1 MNRRWTALLLCVG
14 ILLSL
19 LPGIRASHL
28 SEEVYSGECGDVQW
42 NFDPDTG
49 RLTLIC
55 QGYMEE
61 FGRGE
66 APWQEWAESITS
78 LVLEGE
84 LSGPSPYAFADLTRL
99 RSVSWCE
106 TILSISDGMFQG
118 CTGLKTMQV
127 PESVYEVGMEA
138 FAQCSALAKVYLPES
153 LSLISKGAFDG
164 TSLKYICYAGEE
176 SQWENVSVECQLPEG
191 VLVLFNGQEPPTP
204 TAVPMPTDTP
214 TPKPTD
220 TPTPKPTDTPTPKP
234 TDAPTTKPTDTPTPK
249 PTDTSTPNP
258 TGTPTPKPTDT
269 PTPKPTDTPAPKPT
283 DTPTPKPTD
292 TPTPKPTDTPTPRP
306 TDTPTP
312 KPTDTPTPKPTD
324 TPTPKPT
331 DTPTP
336 KPTDTPTL
344 KPTDTPTPKPTDTPA
359 PKPTNTP
366 TPVPHVHRYGNWE
379 AVRSATCTVEGIE
392 RRYCDCGAWEERTV
406 SMLPHSPVI
415 DAAQAPTCT
424 QVGHTEGTHCEIC
437 GKVLVESG
445 EIEPLGHAPENL
457 PIQEPSCTETGL
469 SPEIRCSR
477 CQEILEEQ
485 KELPALGHNWGE
497 GVLIQPP
504 TFEAPGEKLYTCS
517 RCNAARTEVISPLPR
532 DRIPVDAQIW
542 PEGTALEVDGKARIV
557 QTDETGT
564 AYIPLPEEKGRVVT
578 RYAYGE
584 NADGQAYP
592 AHMQVWLL
600 EQQVEGYVL
609 QPMEQLAD
617 ILVYRGASIRI
628 RGNKGI
634 RLITG
639 VPEDKKETLIQ
650 SGIDGWKLLEYGTL
664 VAWDIEHPAGELLL
678 DKKYS
683 HSAVAYRRGKADPIF
698 RSKDG
703 LCEYTN
709 VLVNLTDEKCVPQLA
724 MRPYMKLER
733 EGETLVLYGGT
744 VTRSIG
750 YIASQNRN
758 AFAPGTAAYAYLW
771 HIIHYVY
778 GTAYDKDYVH

>member
-1 MNRRWTALLLCVG
+1 MNVNRRWTALLLCVG

-66 APWQEWAESITS
+66 GPWQEWAESITS

-118 CTGLKTMQV
+118 CTELKTMQV

-138 FAQCSALAKVYLPES
+138 FAQCSALTKVYLPES

-220 TPTPKPTDTPTPKP
+220 TPTLKPTDTPTPKP
-234 TDAPTTKPTDTPTPK
+234 TDSPTTKPTDTPTPK

-258 TGTPTPKPTDT
+258 TG
-269 PTPKPTDTPAPKPT
+269 
-283 DTPTPKPTD
+283 
-292 TPTPKPTDTPTPRP
+292 
-306 TDTPTP
+306 TPTP

-379 AVRSATCTVEGIE
+379 AVRPATCTVKGIE

-532 DRIPVDAQIW
+532 DRIPVDAKIW

-664 VAWDIEHPAGELLL
+664 VAWDTEHPAGELLL

>member
-1 MNRRWTALLLCVG
+1 VNRRWTALLLCVG

-84 LSGPSPYAFADLTRL
+84 LSGSSPYAFADLTRL

-220 TPTPKPTDTPTPKP
+220 TPTPKPTD
-234 TDAPTTKPTDTPTPK
+234 APTTKPTDAPTPK

-258 TGTPTPKPTDT
+258 TG
-269 PTPKPTDTPAPKPT
+269 
-283 DTPTPKPTD
+283 

-331 DTPTP
+331 DAPT
-336 KPTDTPTL
+336 T

-379 AVRSATCTVEGIE
+379 AVRPATCTVKGIE

-664 VAWDIEHPAGELLL
+664 VAWDTEHPAGELLL

-709 VLVNLTDEKCVPQLA
+709 VLVNLTDEKCVPQLV

>member
-1 MNRRWTALLLCVG
+1 
-14 ILLSL
+14 
-19 LPGIRASHL
+19 
-28 SEEVYSGECGDVQW
+28 
-42 NFDPDTG
+42 
-49 RLTLIC
+49 
-55 QGYMEE
+55 
-61 FGRGE
+61 
-66 APWQEWAESITS
+66 
-78 LVLEGE
+78 
-84 LSGPSPYAFADLTRL
+84 
-99 RSVSWCE
+99 
-106 TILSISDGMFQG
+106 
-118 CTGLKTMQV
+118 
-127 PESVYEVGMEA
+127 
-138 FAQCSALAKVYLPES
+138 
-153 LSLISKGAFDG
+153 
-164 TSLKYICYAGEE
+164 
-176 SQWENVSVECQLPEG
+176 
-191 VLVLFNGQEPPTP
+191 
-204 TAVPMPTDTP
+204 
-214 TPKPTD
+214 
-220 TPTPKPTDTPTPKP
+220 
-234 TDAPTTKPTDTPTPK
+234 
-249 PTDTSTPNP
+249 
-258 TGTPTPKPTDT
+258 
-269 PTPKPTDTPAPKPT
+269 
-283 DTPTPKPTD
+283 
-292 TPTPKPTDTPTPRP
+292 
-306 TDTPTP
+306 
-312 KPTDTPTPKPTD
+312 
-324 TPTPKPT
+324 
-331 DTPTP
+331 
-336 KPTDTPTL
+336 
-344 KPTDTPTPKPTDTPA
+344 
-359 PKPTNTP
+359 
-366 TPVPHVHRYGNWE
+366 
-379 AVRSATCTVEGIE
+379 
-392 RRYCDCGAWEERTV
+392 
-406 SMLPHSPVI
+406 MLPHSPVI

-457 PIQEPSCTETGL
+457 PIQEPSCTEAGL
-469 SPEIRCSR
+469 SPEIRCTR

-517 RCNAARTEVISPLPR
+517 RCSATRTEVISPLSR

-664 VAWDIEHPAGELLL
+664 VAWDTEHPAGELLL

-683 HSAVAYRRGKADPIF
+683 HSAVAYRCGKADPIF

-724 MRPYMKLER
+724 MRPYMKLEK

-778 GTAYDKDYVH
+778 GTAYDKDYAH

>member
-138 FAQCSALAKVYLPES
+138 FAQCSALTKVYLPES

-204 TAVPMPTDTP
+204 TAVPKPTDTP

-249 PTDTSTPNP
+249 PTDT
-258 TGTPTPKPTDT
+258 
-269 PTPKPTDTPAPKPT
+269 
-283 DTPTPKPTD
+283 
-292 TPTPKPTDTPTPRP
+292 PTPR
-306 TDTPTP
+306 
-312 KPTDTPTPKPTD
+312 PTDTPTPKPTD

-379 AVRSATCTVEGIE
+379 AVRPATCTVKGIE

-664 VAWDIEHPAGELLL
+664 VAWDTEHPAGELLL

>member
-1 MNRRWTALLLCVG
+1 MNRRWTALFLCVG

-66 APWQEWAESITS
+66 APWQEWAESIIS

-127 PESVYEVGMEA
+127 PEGVYEVGMEA

-176 SQWENVSVECQLPEG
+176 SQWENVNVECQLPEG

-220 TPTPKPTDTPTPKP
+220 T
-234 TDAPTTKPTDTPTPK
+234 
-249 PTDTSTPNP
+249 STPNP
-258 TGTPTPKPTDT
+258 TG
-269 PTPKPTDTPAPKPT
+269 
-283 DTPTPKPTD
+283 TPTPKPTD

-379 AVRSATCTVEGIE
+379 AVRPATCTVEGIE

-457 PIQEPSCTETGL
+457 PIQEPSCTEAGL

-592 AHMQVWLL
+592 THMDVWLL

-650 SGIDGWKLLEYGTL
+650 SGIDRWKLLEYGTL
-664 VAWDIEHPAGELLL
+664 VAWDTEHPAGELLL

>member
-66 APWQEWAESITS
+66 APWQEWAESIIS

-118 CTGLKTMQV
+118 CTGLKTMRV
-127 PESVYEVGMEA
+127 PEGVYEVGMEA

-153 LSLISKGAFDG
+153 LSMISKGAFDG

-220 TPTPKPTDTPTPKP
+220 TPTPKPTD
-234 TDAPTTKPTDTPTPK
+234 APTTKPTDTPTPK
-249 PTDTSTPNP
+249 PTDTSTL
-258 TGTPTPKPTDT
+258 K
-269 PTPKPTDTPAPKPT
+269 
-283 DTPTPKPTD
+283 
-292 TPTPKPTDTPTPRP
+292 P

-336 KPTDTPTL
+336 KPTYTPTP
-344 KPTDTPTPKPTDTPA
+344 KPTDTPTPKPTDTPT

-379 AVRSATCTVEGIE
+379 AVRPATCTVEGIE

-517 RCNAARTEVISPLPR
+517 RCSATRTEVISPLPK

-542 PEGTALEVDGKARIV
+542 PEGTALEVDGKACIV

-592 AHMQVWLL
+592 THMDVWLL

-664 VAWDIEHPAGELLL
+664 VAWDTEHPAGELLL
-678 DKKYS
+678 DKEYS
-683 HSAVAYRRGKADPIF
+683 HSAAAYRRGKADPIF

>member
-1 MNRRWTALLLCVG
+1 MNVNRRWTALLLCVG

-84 LSGPSPYAFADLTRL
+84 LSGPSPYAFADLTKL

-138 FAQCSALAKVYLPES
+138 FAQCSALTKVYLPES

-234 TDAPTTKPTDTPTPK
+234 TDAPTTKPTDTPTPR
-249 PTDTSTPNP
+249 
-258 TGTPTPKPTDT
+258 
-269 PTPKPTDTPAPKPT
+269 
-283 DTPTPKPTD
+283 PTD
-292 TPTPKPTDTPTPRP
+292 TPTPKPTDTPTPR
-306 TDTPTP
+306 
-312 KPTDTPTPKPTD
+312 PTD

-664 VAWDIEHPAGELLL
+664 VAWDTEHPAGELLL

-758 AFAPGTAAYAYLW
+758 AFAPGTAAYAYLC

>member
-249 PTDTSTPNP
+249 PTDT
-258 TGTPTPKPTDT
+258 
-269 PTPKPTDTPAPKPT
+269 
-283 DTPTPKPTD
+283 
-292 TPTPKPTDTPTPRP
+292 PTPR
-306 TDTPTP
+306 
-312 KPTDTPTPKPTD
+312 PTDTPTPKPTD

-379 AVRSATCTVEGIE
+379 AVQPATCTVEGIE

-497 GVLIQPP
+497 GVLIQLP

-532 DRIPVDAQIW
+532 GRIPVDAKIW

-664 VAWDIEHPAGELLL
+664 VAWDTEHPAGELLL

>member
-1 MNRRWTALLLCVG
+1 MNVNRRWTALFLCVG

-66 APWQEWAESITS
+66 APWQEWAESIIS

-127 PESVYEVGMEA
+127 PEGVYEVGMEA

-176 SQWENVSVECQLPEG
+176 SQWENVNVECQLPEG

-220 TPTPKPTDTPTPKP
+220 TPTPKPTDTPI
-234 TDAPTTKPTDTPTPK
+234 
-249 PTDTSTPNP
+249 
-258 TGTPTPKPTDT
+258 
-269 PTPKPTDTPAPKPT
+269 PKPT

-379 AVRSATCTVEGIE
+379 AVRPATCTVEGIE

-457 PIQEPSCTETGL
+457 PIQEPSCTEAGL

-592 AHMQVWLL
+592 THMDVWLL

-664 VAWDIEHPAGELLL
+664 VAWDTEHPAGELLL

>member
-14 ILLSL
+14 IMLSL

-118 CTGLKTMQV
+118 CTELKTMQV

-138 FAQCSALAKVYLPES
+138 FAQCSALTKVYLPES

-214 TPKPTD
+214 TPKPTN

-234 TDAPTTKPTDTPTPK
+234 TDAPTTKPTDTPTPR
-249 PTDTSTPNP
+249 
-258 TGTPTPKPTDT
+258 
-269 PTPKPTDTPAPKPT
+269 
-283 DTPTPKPTD
+283 PTD
-292 TPTPKPTDTPTPRP
+292 TPTPKPTDTPTPR
-306 TDTPTP
+306 
-312 KPTDTPTPKPTD
+312 PTD

-379 AVRSATCTVEGIE
+379 AVRPATCTVKGIE

-532 DRIPVDAQIW
+532 DRIPVDAKIW

-664 VAWDIEHPAGELLL
+664 VAWDTEHPAGELLL

-724 MRPYMKLER
+724 MRPYMTLER

>member
-1 MNRRWTALLLCVG
+1 MNVNRQWTALLFCVC

-234 TDAPTTKPTDTPTPK
+234 TD
-249 PTDTSTPNP
+249 
-258 TGTPTPKPTDT
+258 
-269 PTPKPTDTPAPKPT
+269 
-283 DTPTPKPTD
+283 TPTPKPTD
-292 TPTPKPTDTPTPRP
+292 TPTPKPTDTPTPR
-306 TDTPTP
+306 
-312 KPTDTPTPKPTD
+312 PTD

-379 AVRSATCTVEGIE
+379 AVRPATCTVEGIE

-497 GVLIQPP
+497 GVLIQLP

-664 VAWDIEHPAGELLL
+664 VAWDTEHPAGELLL
-678 DKKYS
+678 NKKYS

>member
-1 MNRRWTALLLCVG
+1 MNVNRRWTALLLCVG

-42 NFDPDTG
+42 NFDPETG

-84 LSGPSPYAFADLTRL
+84 LSGPNSYAFADLTRL

-118 CTGLKTMQV
+118 CTGLKTMRV
-127 PESVYEVGMEA
+127 PEGVYEVGMEA

-204 TAVPMPTDTP
+204 TAVPMPP
-214 TPKPTD
+214 D

-249 PTDTSTPNP
+249 PTDTPS
-258 TGTPTPKPTDT
+258 PKPTDA
-269 PTPKPTDTPAPKPT
+269 PTT
-283 DTPTPKPTD
+283 
-292 TPTPKPTDTPTPRP
+292 
-306 TDTPTP
+306 
-312 KPTDTPTPKPTD
+312 
-324 TPTPKPT
+324 KPT

-344 KPTDTPTPKPTDTPA
+344 KPTDTPTSKPTDTPA

-379 AVRSATCTVEGIE
+379 AVRPATCTVEGIE

-532 DRIPVDAQIW
+532 DRIPIDAQIW

-664 VAWDIEHPAGELLL
+664 VAWDTEHPAGELLL
-678 DKKYS
+678 DKEYS
-683 HSAVAYRRGKADPIF
+683 HSAAAYRRGKADPIF

-724 MRPYMKLER
+724 MRPYMKLEK

>member
-66 APWQEWAESITS
+66 GPWQEWAESITS

-118 CTGLKTMQV
+118 CTELKTMQV

-138 FAQCSALAKVYLPES
+138 FAQCSALTKVYLPES

-220 TPTPKPTDTPTPKP
+220 TPTLKPTDTPTPKP
-234 TDAPTTKPTDTPTPK
+234 TDSPTTKPTDTPTPK

-258 TGTPTPKPTDT
+258 TG
-269 PTPKPTDTPAPKPT
+269 
-283 DTPTPKPTD
+283 
-292 TPTPKPTDTPTPRP
+292 
-306 TDTPTP
+306 TPTP

-379 AVRSATCTVEGIE
+379 AVRPATCTVKGIE

-485 KELPALGHNWGE
+485 KEFPALGHNWGE

-532 DRIPVDAQIW
+532 DRIPVDAKIW

-664 VAWDIEHPAGELLL
+664 VAWDTEHPAGELLL

>member
-1 MNRRWTALLLCVG
+1 MNVNRRWTALLLCVG

-99 RSVSWCE
+99 CSVSWCE

-234 TDAPTTKPTDTPTPK
+234 TD
-249 PTDTSTPNP
+249 
-258 TGTPTPKPTDT
+258 TPTPKPTDT
-269 PTPKPTDTPAPKPT
+269 PTPMPT
-283 DTPTPKPTD
+283 DTPTPK
-292 TPTPKPTDTPTPRP
+292 P

-379 AVRSATCTVEGIE
+379 AVRPATCTVKGIE
-392 RRYCDCGAWEERTV
+392 RRYCDCSAWEERTV

-415 DAAQAPTCT
+415 DAAQTPTCT

-517 RCNAARTEVISPLPR
+517 RCNAAHTEVISPLPR
-532 DRIPVDAQIW
+532 DRIPVDAKIW

-564 AYIPLPEEKGRVVT
+564 AYIPLPEEKGRVVI

-639 VPEDKKETLIQ
+639 VPEDKKKTLIQ

-664 VAWDIEHPAGELLL
+664 VAWDTEHPAGELLL

-724 MRPYMKLER
+724 MRPYMTLER

>member
-176 SQWENVSVECQLPEG
+176 SQWENVNVECQLPEG

-220 TPTPKPTDTPTPKP
+220 TPTPKPTDTPTL
-234 TDAPTTKPTDTPTPK
+234 KPTDTPTL
-249 PTDTSTPNP
+249 
-258 TGTPTPKPTDT
+258 
-269 PTPKPTDTPAPKPT
+269 
-283 DTPTPKPTD
+283 
-292 TPTPKPTDTPTPRP
+292 
-306 TDTPTP
+306 
-312 KPTDTPTPKPTD
+312 
-324 TPTPKPT
+324 KPT

-379 AVRSATCTVEGIE
+379 AVRPATCTVKGIE

-497 GVLIQPP
+497 GVLIQLP

-664 VAWDIEHPAGELLL
+664 VAWDTEHPAGELLL

-771 HIIHYVY
+771 RIIHYVY

>member
-1 MNRRWTALLLCVG
+1 MNVNRRWTALLLCVG

-118 CTGLKTMQV
+118 CTELKTMQV

-234 TDAPTTKPTDTPTPK
+234 TDAPTTKPTDTPTP
-249 PTDTSTPNP
+249 
-258 TGTPTPKPTDT
+258 
-269 PTPKPTDTPAPKPT
+269 
-283 DTPTPKPTD
+283 
-292 TPTPKPTDTPTPRP
+292 R
-306 TDTPTP
+306 
-312 KPTDTPTPKPTD
+312 PTD

-379 AVRSATCTVEGIE
+379 AVRPATCTVKGIE

-532 DRIPVDAQIW
+532 DRIPVDAKIW

-664 VAWDIEHPAGELLL
+664 VAWDTEHPAGELLL

>member
-1 MNRRWTALLLCVG
+1 MNVNRRWTALLLCVG

-84 LSGPSPYAFADLTRL
+84 LSGPSPYAFADLTKL

-138 FAQCSALAKVYLPES
+138 FAQCSALTKVYLPES

-234 TDAPTTKPTDTPTPK
+234 TDAPTTKPTDTPTPR
-249 PTDTSTPNP
+249 
-258 TGTPTPKPTDT
+258 
-269 PTPKPTDTPAPKPT
+269 
-283 DTPTPKPTD
+283 PTD
-292 TPTPKPTDTPTPRP
+292 TPTPKPTDTPTPR
-306 TDTPTP
+306 
-312 KPTDTPTPKPTD
+312 PTD

-564 AYIPLPEEKGRVVT
+564 AYISLPEEKGRVVT

-664 VAWDIEHPAGELLL
+664 VAWDTEHPAGELLL

>member
-1 MNRRWTALLLCVG
+1 MNVNRRWTALLLCVG

-19 LPGIRASHL
+19 LPGIRISHL
-28 SEEVYSGECGDVQW
+28 SEEVYSGECGDAQW
-42 NFDPDTG
+42 NFDPETG
-49 RLTLIC
+49 CLTLIC

-66 APWQEWAESITS
+66 APWQEWAESIIS

-118 CTGLKTMQV
+118 CTGLKTMRV
-127 PESVYEVGMEA
+127 PEGVYEVGMEA

-153 LSLISKGAFDG
+153 LSMISKGAFDG

-176 SQWENVSVECQLPEG
+176 SQWENVSVECQFPEG

-249 PTDTSTPNP
+249 PTDTSTLKP
-258 TGTPTPKPTDT
+258 TDTPTTKPTDT
-269 PTPKPTDTPAPKPT
+269 PTPKPTD
-283 DTPTPKPTD
+283 
-292 TPTPKPTDTPTPRP
+292 
-306 TDTPTP
+306 
-312 KPTDTPTPKPTD
+312 
-324 TPTPKPT
+324 
-331 DTPTP
+331 
-336 KPTDTPTL
+336 
-344 KPTDTPTPKPTDTPA
+344 
-359 PKPTNTP
+359 TP

-379 AVRSATCTVEGIE
+379 AVRPATCTVKGIE

-457 PIQEPSCTETGL
+457 PIQEPSCTEAGL

-532 DRIPVDAQIW
+532 DRIPIDAQIW
-542 PEGTALEVDGKARIV
+542 PEGTALEVDGKACIV

-592 AHMQVWLL
+592 THMDVWLL
-600 EQQVEGYVL
+600 EQQMEGYVL

-664 VAWDIEHPAGELLL
+664 VAWDTEHPAGELLL

>member
-66 APWQEWAESITS
+66 APWKEWAESITS

-84 LSGPSPYAFADLTRL
+84 LSGPSPYAFADLTKL

-138 FAQCSALAKVYLPES
+138 FAQCSALTKVYLPES

-234 TDAPTTKPTDTPTPK
+234 TDAPTTKPTDTPTPR
-249 PTDTSTPNP
+249 
-258 TGTPTPKPTDT
+258 
-269 PTPKPTDTPAPKPT
+269 
-283 DTPTPKPTD
+283 PTD
-292 TPTPKPTDTPTPRP
+292 TPTPKPTDTPTPR
-306 TDTPTP
+306 
-312 KPTDTPTPKPTD
+312 PTD

-664 VAWDIEHPAGELLL
+664 VAWDTEHPAGELLL

-744 VTRSIG
+744 VPRSIG

>member
-118 CTGLKTMQV
+118 CTELKTMQV

-234 TDAPTTKPTDTPTPK
+234 TDAPTTKPTDTPTP
-249 PTDTSTPNP
+249 
-258 TGTPTPKPTDT
+258 
-269 PTPKPTDTPAPKPT
+269 
-283 DTPTPKPTD
+283 
-292 TPTPKPTDTPTPRP
+292 R
-306 TDTPTP
+306 
-312 KPTDTPTPKPTD
+312 PTD

-379 AVRSATCTVEGIE
+379 AVRPATCTVKGIE

-532 DRIPVDAQIW
+532 DRIPVDAKIW

-664 VAWDIEHPAGELLL
+664 VAWDTEHPAGELLL

>member
-118 CTGLKTMQV
+118 CTELKTMQV

-138 FAQCSALAKVYLPES
+138 FAQCSALTKVYLPES

-234 TDAPTTKPTDTPTPK
+234 TDSPTT
-249 PTDTSTPNP
+249 
-258 TGTPTPKPTDT
+258 
-269 PTPKPTDTPAPKPT
+269 
-283 DTPTPKPTD
+283 KPTD

-379 AVRSATCTVEGIE
+379 AVRPATCTVKGIE

-532 DRIPVDAQIW
+532 DRIPVDAKIW

-664 VAWDIEHPAGELLL
+664 VAWDTEHPAGELLL

>member
-1 MNRRWTALLLCVG
+1 MNRRWTALFLCVVF
-14 ILLSL
+14 LLSL

-42 NFDPDTG
+42 NFDPETG

-118 CTGLKTMQV
+118 CTGLKTMRV
-127 PESVYEVGMEA
+127 PEGVYEVGMEA

-234 TDAPTTKPTDTPTPK
+234 TD
-249 PTDTSTPNP
+249 
-258 TGTPTPKPTDT
+258 
-269 PTPKPTDTPAPKPT
+269 
-283 DTPTPKPTD
+283 
-292 TPTPKPTDTPTPRP
+292 
-306 TDTPTP
+306 
-312 KPTDTPTPKPTD
+312 
-324 TPTPKPT
+324 
-331 DTPTP
+331 TPTP

-344 KPTDTPTPKPTDTPA
+344 KPTDTPTSKPTDTPA

-379 AVRSATCTVEGIE
+379 AVRPATCTVEGIE

-542 PEGTALEVDGKARIV
+542 PEGTALEVDGKACIV

-664 VAWDIEHPAGELLL
+664 VAWDTEHPAGELLL

-733 EGETLVLYGGT
+733 AGETLVLYGGT

>member
-1 MNRRWTALLLCVG
+1 MNRRWTALFLCVG

-66 APWQEWAESITS
+66 APWQEWAESIIS

-127 PESVYEVGMEA
+127 PEGVYEVGMEA

-176 SQWENVSVECQLPEG
+176 SQWENVNVECQLPEG

-204 TAVPMPTDTP
+204 TAVPM
-214 TPKPTD
+214 
-220 TPTPKPTDTPTPKP
+220 
-234 TDAPTTKPTDTPTPK
+234 
-249 PTDTSTPNP
+249 
-258 TGTPTPKPTDT
+258 
-269 PTPKPTDTPAPKPT
+269 
-283 DTPTPKPTD
+283 
-292 TPTPKPTDTPTPRP
+292 
-306 TDTPTP
+306 
-312 KPTDTPTPKPTD
+312 PTDTPTPKPTD

-379 AVRSATCTVEGIE
+379 AVRPATCTVEGIE

-457 PIQEPSCTETGL
+457 PIQEPSCTEAGL

-592 AHMQVWLL
+592 THMDVWLL

-664 VAWDIEHPAGELLL
+664 VAWDTEHPAGELLL

>member
-1 MNRRWTALLLCVG
+1 MNVNRRWTALLLCVG

-234 TDAPTTKPTDTPTPK
+234 TD
-249 PTDTSTPNP
+249 
-258 TGTPTPKPTDT
+258 
-269 PTPKPTDTPAPKPT
+269 
-283 DTPTPKPTD
+283 
-292 TPTPKPTDTPTPRP
+292 TPTPRP

-379 AVRSATCTVEGIE
+379 VVRPATCTVKGIE

-504 TFEAPGEKLYTCS
+504 TFEASGEKLYTCS

-664 VAWDIEHPAGELLL
+664 VAWDTEHPAGELLL

-724 MRPYMKLER
+724 MRPYMTLER

>member
-84 LSGPSPYAFADLTRL
+84 LSGPSPYAFADLTKL

-220 TPTPKPTDTPTPKP
+220 TPTPKPTDTPTL
-234 TDAPTTKPTDTPTPK
+234 
-249 PTDTSTPNP
+249 
-258 TGTPTPKPTDT
+258 
-269 PTPKPTDTPAPKPT
+269 
-283 DTPTPKPTD
+283 
-292 TPTPKPTDTPTPRP
+292 
-306 TDTPTP
+306 
-312 KPTDTPTPKPTD
+312 
-324 TPTPKPT
+324 KPT

-379 AVRSATCTVEGIE
+379 AVQPATCTVKGIE

-664 VAWDIEHPAGELLL
+664 VAWDTEHPAGELLL

>member
-1 MNRRWTALLLCVG
+1 MNRRWTALFLCVVF
-14 ILLSL
+14 LLSL

-42 NFDPDTG
+42 NFNPETG

-66 APWQEWAESITS
+66 APWQEWAESIIS

-118 CTGLKTMQV
+118 CTGLKTMRV
-127 PESVYEVGMEA
+127 PEGVYEVGMEA

-153 LSLISKGAFDG
+153 LSLISKGAFEG
-164 TSLKYICYAGEE
+164 TSLKYICYAGEG

-204 TAVPMPTDTP
+204 TAVSMPTDTP

-220 TPTPKPTDTPTPKP
+220 TPTPKPTDTPT
-234 TDAPTTKPTDTPTPK
+234 
-249 PTDTSTPNP
+249 
-258 TGTPTPKPTDT
+258 
-269 PTPKPTDTPAPKPT
+269 PKPT

-312 KPTDTPTPKPTD
+312 KPTDTPTQKPTDTPTPKSTD

-379 AVRSATCTVEGIE
+379 AVRPATCTVEGIE

-457 PIQEPSCTETGL
+457 PIQEPSCTEEGL

-504 TFEAPGEKLYTCS
+504 TLEAPGEKLYTCS
-517 RCNAARTEVISPLPR
+517 RCSATHTEVISPLPR

-664 VAWDIEHPAGELLL
+664 VAWDTEHPAGELLL

-724 MRPYMKLER
+724 MRPYMKLEK

>member
-84 LSGPSPYAFADLTRL
+84 LSGSSPYAFADLTRL

-220 TPTPKPTDTPTPKP
+220 TPTPKPTD
-234 TDAPTTKPTDTPTPK
+234 APTTKPTDAPTPK

-258 TGTPTPKPTDT
+258 TG
-269 PTPKPTDTPAPKPT
+269 
-283 DTPTPKPTD
+283 

-331 DTPTP
+331 DAPT
-336 KPTDTPTL
+336 T

-379 AVRSATCTVEGIE
+379 AVRPATCTVKGIE

-664 VAWDIEHPAGELLL
+664 VAWDTEHPAGELLL

-709 VLVNLTDEKCVPQLA
+709 VLVNLTDEKCVPQLV

>member
-42 NFDPDTG
+42 NFDPETG

-127 PESVYEVGMEA
+127 PEGVYEVGMEA

-153 LSLISKGAFDG
+153 LSLISKGAFDC

-220 TPTPKPTDTPTPKP
+220 TPTPKPTDTPTP
-234 TDAPTTKPTDTPTPK
+234 
-249 PTDTSTPNP
+249 
-258 TGTPTPKPTDT
+258 
-269 PTPKPTDTPAPKPT
+269 
-283 DTPTPKPTD
+283 
-292 TPTPKPTDTPTPRP
+292 RP

-336 KPTDTPTL
+336 KPTDTPT
-344 KPTDTPTPKPTDTPA
+344 PRPTDTPA

-379 AVRSATCTVEGIE
+379 AVRPATCTVEGIE

-477 CQEILEEQ
+477 CLEILEEQ

-532 DRIPVDAQIW
+532 DRIPIDAQIW

-592 AHMQVWLL
+592 THMDVWLL

-664 VAWDIEHPAGELLL
+664 VAWDTEHPAGELLL

-724 MRPYMKLER
+724 MRPYMTLER

>member
-1 MNRRWTALLLCVG
+1 MNRRWTALFLCVG

-66 APWQEWAESITS
+66 APWQEWAESIIS

-127 PESVYEVGMEA
+127 PEGVYEVGMEA

-176 SQWENVSVECQLPEG
+176 SQWENVNVECQLPEG

-220 TPTPKPTDTPTPKP
+220 TPTPKPTDTPI
-234 TDAPTTKPTDTPTPK
+234 
-249 PTDTSTPNP
+249 
-258 TGTPTPKPTDT
+258 
-269 PTPKPTDTPAPKPT
+269 PKPT

-379 AVRSATCTVEGIE
+379 AVRPATCTVEGIE

-457 PIQEPSCTETGL
+457 PIQEPSCTEAGL

-592 AHMQVWLL
+592 THMDVWLL

-664 VAWDIEHPAGELLL
+664 VAWDTEHPAGELLL

>member
-1 MNRRWTALLLCVG
+1 MNVNRRWTALLLCVG

-118 CTGLKTMQV
+118 CTELKTMQV

-138 FAQCSALAKVYLPES
+138 FAQCSALTKVYLPES

-234 TDAPTTKPTDTPTPK
+234 TD
-249 PTDTSTPNP
+249 
-258 TGTPTPKPTDT
+258 TPTPKPTDT
-269 PTPKPTDTPAPKPT
+269 PTL
-283 DTPTPKPTD
+283 
-292 TPTPKPTDTPTPRP
+292 KPTDTPTPR
-306 TDTPTP
+306 
-312 KPTDTPTPKPTD
+312 
-324 TPTPKPT
+324 PT

-379 AVRSATCTVEGIE
+379 AVRPATCTVKGIE

-497 GVLIQPP
+497 GVLIQLP

-664 VAWDIEHPAGELLL
+664 VAWDTEHPAGELLL

>member
-249 PTDTSTPNP
+249 PTDT
-258 TGTPTPKPTDT
+258 
-269 PTPKPTDTPAPKPT
+269 
-283 DTPTPKPTD
+283 
-292 TPTPKPTDTPTPRP
+292 
-306 TDTPTP
+306 
-312 KPTDTPTPKPTD
+312 
-324 TPTPKPT
+324 
-331 DTPTP
+331 
-336 KPTDTPTL
+336 PTL

-379 AVRSATCTVEGIE
+379 AVRPATCTVKGIE

-664 VAWDIEHPAGELLL
+664 VAWDTEHPAGELLL

-724 MRPYMKLER
+724 MRPYMTLER

>member
-1 MNRRWTALLLCVG
+1 MNVNRRWTALLLCVG

-138 FAQCSALAKVYLPES
+138 FAQCSALTKVYLPES

-234 TDAPTTKPTDTPTPK
+234 TDSPTT
-249 PTDTSTPNP
+249 
-258 TGTPTPKPTDT
+258 
-269 PTPKPTDTPAPKPT
+269 
-283 DTPTPKPTD
+283 KPTD
-292 TPTPKPTDTPTPRP
+292 TPTPKPTDTPTPR
-306 TDTPTP
+306 
-312 KPTDTPTPKPTD
+312 PTDTPTPKPTD

-379 AVRSATCTVEGIE
+379 AVRPATCTVKGIE

-532 DRIPVDAQIW
+532 DRIPVDAKIW

-664 VAWDIEHPAGELLL
+664 VAWDTEHPAGELLL

-724 MRPYMKLER
+724 MRPYMTLER

>member
-1 MNRRWTALLLCVG
+1 M
-14 ILLSL
+14 
-19 LPGIRASHL
+19 
-28 SEEVYSGECGDVQW
+28 
-42 NFDPDTG
+42 
-49 RLTLIC
+49 
-55 QGYMEE
+55 
-61 FGRGE
+61 
-66 APWQEWAESITS
+66 
-78 LVLEGE
+78 
-84 LSGPSPYAFADLTRL
+84 
-99 RSVSWCE
+99 
-106 TILSISDGMFQG
+106 
-118 CTGLKTMQV
+118 
-127 PESVYEVGMEA
+127 
-138 FAQCSALAKVYLPES
+138 
-153 LSLISKGAFDG
+153 
-164 TSLKYICYAGEE
+164 
-176 SQWENVSVECQLPEG
+176 
-191 VLVLFNGQEPPTP
+191 
-204 TAVPMPTDTP
+204 
-214 TPKPTD
+214 
-220 TPTPKPTDTPTPKP
+220 
-234 TDAPTTKPTDTPTPK
+234 
-249 PTDTSTPNP
+249 
-258 TGTPTPKPTDT
+258 
-269 PTPKPTDTPAPKPT
+269 
-283 DTPTPKPTD
+283 
-292 TPTPKPTDTPTPRP
+292 
-306 TDTPTP
+306 
-312 KPTDTPTPKPTD
+312 
-324 TPTPKPT
+324 
-331 DTPTP
+331 
-336 KPTDTPTL
+336 
-344 KPTDTPTPKPTDTPA
+344 
-359 PKPTNTP
+359 
-366 TPVPHVHRYGNWE
+366 
-379 AVRSATCTVEGIE
+379 
-392 RRYCDCGAWEERTV
+392 
-406 SMLPHSPVI
+406 
-415 DAAQAPTCT
+415 
-424 QVGHTEGTHCEIC
+424 
-437 GKVLVESG
+437 
-445 EIEPLGHAPENL
+445 
-457 PIQEPSCTETGL
+457 
-469 SPEIRCSR
+469 
-477 CQEILEEQ
+477 EEQ

-592 AHMQVWLL
+592 THMDVWLL

-650 SGIDGWKLLEYGTL
+650 SGIDRWKLLEYGTL
-664 VAWDIEHPAGELLL
+664 VAWDTEHPAGELLL

>member
-66 APWQEWAESITS
+66 APWQEWAKSITS

-176 SQWENVSVECQLPEG
+176 SQWENVNVECQLPEG

-234 TDAPTTKPTDTPTPK
+234 TDTPTP
-249 PTDTSTPNP
+249 N
-258 TGTPTPKPTDT
+258 
-269 PTPKPTDTPAPKPT
+269 PT

-312 KPTDTPTPKPTD
+312 KPTDTP
-324 TPTPKPT
+324 
-331 DTPTP
+331 
-336 KPTDTPTL
+336 
-344 KPTDTPTPKPTDTPA
+344 A

-379 AVRSATCTVEGIE
+379 AVRPATCTVKGIE

-664 VAWDIEHPAGELLL
+664 VAWDTEHPAGELLL

-724 MRPYMKLER
+724 MRPYMTLER

>member
-1 MNRRWTALLLCVG
+1 
-14 ILLSL
+14 
-19 LPGIRASHL
+19 
-28 SEEVYSGECGDVQW
+28 
-42 NFDPDTG
+42 
-49 RLTLIC
+49 
-55 QGYMEE
+55 
-61 FGRGE
+61 
-66 APWQEWAESITS
+66 
-78 LVLEGE
+78 
-84 LSGPSPYAFADLTRL
+84 
-99 RSVSWCE
+99 
-106 TILSISDGMFQG
+106 
-118 CTGLKTMQV
+118 
-127 PESVYEVGMEA
+127 
-138 FAQCSALAKVYLPES
+138 
-153 LSLISKGAFDG
+153 
-164 TSLKYICYAGEE
+164 
-176 SQWENVSVECQLPEG
+176 
-191 VLVLFNGQEPPTP
+191 
-204 TAVPMPTDTP
+204 
-214 TPKPTD
+214 
-220 TPTPKPTDTPTPKP
+220 
-234 TDAPTTKPTDTPTPK
+234 
-249 PTDTSTPNP
+249 
-258 TGTPTPKPTDT
+258 
-269 PTPKPTDTPAPKPT
+269 
-283 DTPTPKPTD
+283 
-292 TPTPKPTDTPTPRP
+292 
-306 TDTPTP
+306 
-312 KPTDTPTPKPTD
+312 
-324 TPTPKPT
+324 
-331 DTPTP
+331 
-336 KPTDTPTL
+336 
-344 KPTDTPTPKPTDTPA
+344 
-359 PKPTNTP
+359 
-366 TPVPHVHRYGNWE
+366 
-379 AVRSATCTVEGIE
+379 
-392 RRYCDCGAWEERTV
+392 
-406 SMLPHSPVI
+406 MLPHSPVI

-517 RCNAARTEVISPLPR
+517 RCSATRTEVISPLPK

-584 NADGQAYP
+584 NADSQAYP

-600 EQQVEGYVL
+600 EQQMEGYVL

-664 VAWDIEHPAGELLL
+664 VAWDTEHPAGELLL

-724 MRPYMKLER
+724 MRPYMTLER

>member
-42 NFDPDTG
+42 NFDPETG

-66 APWQEWAESITS
+66 APWQEWAESIIS

-118 CTGLKTMQV
+118 CTGLKTMRV
-127 PESVYEVGMEA
+127 PEGVYEVGMEA

-153 LSLISKGAFDG
+153 LSLISKGAFEG

-234 TDAPTTKPTDTPTPK
+234 TD
-249 PTDTSTPNP
+249 
-258 TGTPTPKPTDT
+258 
-269 PTPKPTDTPAPKPT
+269 
-283 DTPTPKPTD
+283 TPTPKPTD
-292 TPTPKPTDTPTPRP
+292 TPTPKPTDTPTP
-306 TDTPTP
+306 
-312 KPTDTPTPKPTD
+312 
-324 TPTPKPT
+324 
-331 DTPTP
+331 
-336 KPTDTPTL
+336 

-379 AVRSATCTVEGIE
+379 AVRPATCTVEGIE
-392 RRYCDCGAWEERTV
+392 RRYCDCGVWEERTV

-542 PEGTALEVDGKARIV
+542 PEGTALEVDGKACIV

-592 AHMQVWLL
+592 AHMDVWLL

-664 VAWDIEHPAGELLL
+664 VAWDTEHPAGELLL
-678 DKKYS
+678 DKEYS
-683 HSAVAYRRGKADPIF
+683 HSAAAYRCGKADPIF

-724 MRPYMKLER
+724 MRPYMTLER

>member
-1 MNRRWTALLLCVG
+1 MNVNRRWTALFLCVVF
-14 ILLSL
+14 LLSL

-42 NFDPDTG
+42 NFDPETG

-118 CTGLKTMQV
+118 CTGLKTMRV
-127 PESVYEVGMEA
+127 PEGVYEVGMEA

-234 TDAPTTKPTDTPTPK
+234 TD
-249 PTDTSTPNP
+249 
-258 TGTPTPKPTDT
+258 
-269 PTPKPTDTPAPKPT
+269 
-283 DTPTPKPTD
+283 
-292 TPTPKPTDTPTPRP
+292 
-306 TDTPTP
+306 
-312 KPTDTPTPKPTD
+312 
-324 TPTPKPT
+324 
-331 DTPTP
+331 TPTP

-344 KPTDTPTPKPTDTPA
+344 KPTDTPTSKPTDTPA

-379 AVRSATCTVEGIE
+379 AVRPATCTVEGIE

-542 PEGTALEVDGKARIV
+542 PEGTALEVDGKACIV

-664 VAWDIEHPAGELLL
+664 VAWDTEHPAGELLL

-733 EGETLVLYGGT
+733 AGETLVLYGGT

>member
-1 MNRRWTALLLCVG
+1 MNVNRRWTALLLCVG
-14 ILLSL
+14 ILFSL

-220 TPTPKPTDTPTPKP
+220 TPTPKPTD
-234 TDAPTTKPTDTPTPK
+234 APTTKPTDTPTPK

-269 PTPKPTDTPAPKPT
+269 PTPKPTDTP
-283 DTPTPKPTD
+283 TPKPTD
-292 TPTPKPTDTPTPRP
+292 TPTPKPTDTPTPR
-306 TDTPTP
+306 
-312 KPTDTPTPKPTD
+312 
-324 TPTPKPT
+324 
-331 DTPTP
+331 
-336 KPTDTPTL
+336 
-344 KPTDTPTPKPTDTPA
+344 PTDTPTPKPTDTPA

-379 AVRSATCTVEGIE
+379 AVRPATCTVKGIE

-664 VAWDIEHPAGELLL
+664 VAWDTEHPAGELLL

-724 MRPYMKLER
+724 MRPYMTLER

>member
-1 MNRRWTALLLCVG
+1 MNVNRRWTALLLCVG

-28 SEEVYSGECGDVQW
+28 SEKVYSGECGDVQW

-118 CTGLKTMQV
+118 CTGLKTMRV
-127 PESVYEVGMEA
+127 PEGVYEVGMEA

-153 LSLISKGAFDG
+153 LSMISKGAFDG

-204 TAVPMPTDTP
+204 T
-214 TPKPTD
+214 
-220 TPTPKPTDTPTPKP
+220 
-234 TDAPTTKPTDTPTPK
+234 
-249 PTDTSTPNP
+249 
-258 TGTPTPKPTDT
+258 
-269 PTPKPTDTPAPKPT
+269 
-283 DTPTPKPTD
+283 PKPTD

-331 DTPTP
+331 DTSTPNPTGTPTP
-336 KPTDTPTL
+336 KPTDTPTPKPTDTPTPKSTDTPTP

-379 AVRSATCTVEGIE
+379 AVRPATCTVEGIE

-592 AHMQVWLL
+592 THMDVWLL
-600 EQQVEGYVL
+600 EQQMEGYVL

-664 VAWDIEHPAGELLL
+664 VAWDTEHPAGELLL
-678 DKKYS
+678 DKEYS
-683 HSAVAYRRGKADPIF
+683 HSAAAYRRGKADPIF

>member
-1 MNRRWTALLLCVG
+1 MNRRWTALFLCVVF
-14 ILLSL
+14 LLSL

-118 CTGLKTMQV
+118 CTGLKTMRV
-127 PESVYEVGMEA
+127 PEGVYEVGMEA

-153 LSLISKGAFDG
+153 LSMISKGVFDG

-204 TAVPMPTDTP
+204 TPKPTDTP

-234 TDAPTTKPTDTPTPK
+234 TDTLTPK
-249 PTDTSTPNP
+249 
-258 TGTPTPKPTDT
+258 
-269 PTPKPTDTPAPKPT
+269 
-283 DTPTPKPTD
+283 
-292 TPTPKPTDTPTPRP
+292 P

-336 KPTDTPTL
+336 KPTDTPTP
-344 KPTDTPTPKPTDTPA
+344 KPTDTPTPKPTDTPT

-379 AVRSATCTVEGIE
+379 AVRPATCTVKGIE

-504 TFEAPGEKLYTCS
+504 TFEALGEKLYTCS

-532 DRIPVDAQIW
+532 DRIPIDAQIW

-592 AHMQVWLL
+592 THMDVWLL
-600 EQQVEGYVL
+600 EQQMEGYVL

-664 VAWDIEHPAGELLL
+664 VAWDTEHPAGELLL

-724 MRPYMKLER
+724 MRPYMTLER